1 MEISQDGNYPI
12 TIDEAVDYFGVNPN
26 SHAVTTQS
34 MRLDKTACF
43 TVEKYNSP
51 LSYPCLKQRKLAL
64 NLLSDY
70 FLQRRSSGSC
80 WK

>member
-1 MEISQDGNYPI
+1 MESSQDGNYPI

-34 MRLDKTACF
+34 MKLTKQPVLQLKNI
-43 TVEKYNSP
+43 TVRYRTLVKAKKIGVKFAF
-51 LSYPCLKQRKLAL
+51 C
-64 NLLSDY
+64 Y